1 MREYVNIPFYFLLEV
16 ATRYI
21 IPTSIANVV
30 INPIWVESHESN
42 VSTP

>member
-1 MREYVNIPFYFLLEV
+1 MREYVNIPLYFLLKV

-30 INPIWVESHESN
+30 INPICVESHENNASI
-42 VSTP
+42 P